1 MAKFEF
7 LFRMAGRNF
16 IIHGWDFHDDRW
28 RFYSERSRF
37 YLQSSRLSWWQVEI
51 LLLMVVKAS
60 QDFYDDRL
68 RFYCKRSRRSV
79 QQIQIFVKNGRNLI
93 INCRN
98 FRMTGKNFH
107 RDKSRFIFCHCHLT
121 GVEPLKE
128 AIFVNITL
136 LFVWGECVRELIDG
150 LINFNWAFY
159 VTWINLLLINHK
171 LIKFDWIVET

>member
-7 LFRMAGRNF
+7 LFRMAGRNY
-16 IIHGWDFHDDRW
+16 IINGWDFHDDRW

-51 LLLMVVKAS
+51 LLLMVLKAS

-79 QQIQIFVKNGRNLI
+79 QQIQIKNGRDLI
-93 INCRN
+93 TNCQN

-128 AIFVNITL
+128 AIFVNIFY
-136 LFVWGECVRELIDG
+136 LFEVSASVNWLMGWLILVEL
-150 LINFNWAFY
+150 FM
-159 VTWINLLLINHK
+159 
-171 LIKFDWIVET
+171 

>member
-1 MAKFEF
+1 
-7 LFRMAGRNF
+7 
-16 IIHGWDFHDDRW
+16 
-28 RFYSERSRF
+28 
-37 YLQSSRLSWWQVEI
+37 
-51 LLLMVVKAS
+51 MVVKAS

-136 LFVWGECVRELIDG
+136 LFV
-150 LINFNWAFY
+150 
-159 VTWINLLLINHK
+159 
-171 LIKFDWIVET
+171 